1 MLGSVAMMME
11 MSFNMGAEA
20 ANLWKAMQSVFSDGF
35 TTPDLARRGDAE
47 KQISTSEFGDRV
59 VAALAAMPAAG

>member
-1 MLGSVAMMME
+1 
-11 MSFNMGAEA
+11 
-20 ANLWKAMQSVFSDGF
+20 MQSVFSDGF

-59 VAALAAMPAAG
+59 VVALDAMPKAG